1 MAYEHQYEREYER
14 DRDNM
19 CFACGKDNPIGL
31 KLRFEPDGEELVT
44 RFMTRREFQG
54 YPGILHGGIIGTIL
68 DDLMA
73 NLFIVRGIHAV
84 TASIDISFRVP
95 IPIGEM
101 ITGRARIVDDSG
113 RIAETEGELY
123 LPDGKVAVRA
133 RGRFAKLGKLKT
145 E

>member
-1 MAYEHQYEREYER
+1 MEFER

-19 CFACGKDNPIGL
+19 CFACGRDNPVGL
-31 KLRFEPDGEELVT
+31 KLRFETEGGELVT

-54 YPGILHGGIIGTIL
+54 YPGILHGGIAGTIL

-73 NLFIVRGIHAV
+73 NLFIVRGVHAV
-84 TASIDISFRVP
+84 TASMDIRFCVP
-95 IPIGEM
+95 VPIGEM
-101 ITGRARIVDDSG
+101 ITGRARIIGDG
-113 RIAETEGELY
+113 ERIAETEGELY

-133 RGRFAKLGKLKT
+133 RGRFAKLGKLKA